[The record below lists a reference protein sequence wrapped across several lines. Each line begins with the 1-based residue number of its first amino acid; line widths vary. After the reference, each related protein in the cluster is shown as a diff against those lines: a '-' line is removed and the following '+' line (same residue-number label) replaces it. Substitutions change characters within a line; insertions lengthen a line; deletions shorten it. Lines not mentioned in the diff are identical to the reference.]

1 MISIKPIKT
10 NVKTLTSVISPDK
23 LNNYE
28 QPLSKRQKNK
38 SWFGLE
44 GGTSVSFNRPSAR
57 EAYSI
62 TSFKLINYD
71 EYTTNFLNDLS
82 PFPEEKYP
90 LTILEDICP
99 KNFNIF
105 VRSIRENFRRLFPTT
120 LSGHD
125 SLLDQFILDNS
136 LQDSLA
142 KIDTLIKDVFG
153 PINKKRELYMDTDE
167 PEYKYVKISILPSN
181 DNFLNMEDL
190 LDKYD
195 ILQDRFADEIP
206 VEYSSKIVFHLSM
219 TNV

>member
-23 LNNYE
+23 FLKYE
-28 QPLSKRQKNK
+28 KPLSMTQKNK
-38 SWFGLE
+38 SVLGLE
-44 GGTSVSFNRPSAR
+44 GGTSVSFNMPSSG
-57 EAYSI
+57 EAYPI
-62 TSFKLINYD
+62 TSFQHISFD
-71 EYTTNFLNDLS
+71 EYTTRFLYYLTT
-82 PFPEEKYP
+82 FPEENYP

-99 KNFNIF
+99 KNINISI
-105 VRSIRENFRRLFPTT
+105 RNIRENFQRLFPTT

-142 KIDTLIKDVFG
+142 KIYTLIKDVFG